1 MDKFLLFAANEGD
14 PATWIVC
21 LLGVLVVFAG
31 LAALIG
37 IIEVMNRVCDK
48 LAKKKADNAPTAQ
61 AAPAPVPVAAAPLEN
76 RQEIVAAVCAAVAEE
91 NGTDISAIRVVSF
104 KKL

>member
-1 MDKFLLFAANEGD
+1 MEKFLLFANNGD
-14 PATWIVC
+14 PKTWIVC
-21 LLGVLVVFAG
+21 LIGVGVVFLG

-37 IIEVMNRVCDK
+37 IIELMNRVCDK
-48 LAKKKADNAPTAQ
+48 MSKKKAATPVAQ
-61 AAPAPVPVAAAPLEN
+61 PVQAAAPVVSAPVEN
-76 RQEIVAAVCAAVAEE
+76 RSEIVAAVCAAVEEE

>member
-21 LLGVLVVFAG
+21 LLGVAVVFAG

-37 IIEVMNRVCDK
+37 IIEIMNRVCDK
-48 LAKKKADNAPTAQ
+48 LAKKKTDSAPAAQ
-61 AAPAPVPVAAAPLEN
+61 PAPVAVPVANAPIEN